1 MLMERVSY
9 ADGCTGKYKE
19 EPLGMRLGGGSRPIV
34 FLLLIVF
41 GLTVITNRQ
50 LMKISPVS
58 S

>member
-9 ADGCTGKYKE
+9 ANGCTGEYKE
-19 EPLGMRLGGGSRPIV
+19 EPLGMRLGRGLKPIG

-41 GLTVITNRQ
+41 GLTMITNRQ